1 MTIFNR
7 LMLAAAGLFVAGA
20 PFLSLGGAGEP
31 MAQAQA
37 RGSAAAPAAAPAGR
51 PNVLVIILDDLGYAD
66 VSAYHKGRIPTPNID
81 RLAREGVLF
90 TQGYV
95 SAPICSP
102 SRAGLMTGRHQQR
115 FGFEYNNGPG
125 AIDRAEHRGLDPR
138 EKTIGDVMRAGGYR
152 TGVIGKWHLG
162 WNDEHYPTN
171 RGFDHFWGL
180 LTGQTNFMR
189 PDAPDAVNAYNPSKP
204 GESRELVQ
212 PYEVVGATEQ
222 IVTGP
227 DRTPVSLGDRHLT
240 DLITDEAIR
249 FIDSSG
255 DRPFFLYL
263 AHPAPHTPL
272 QTTREWYD
280 RFPAI
285 KSRQNRVFAAMVAQA
300 DAGIGRVLA
309 HLDATGKARD
319 TIVVLLSDNGCAAYI
334 DGLCSP
340 EPLSGGKLTYLEG
353 GVRVPFMLRW
363 PARVKGGQV
372 FRQPVSSLDIMPTVA
387 RAAGIALP
395 TDRAYDGQDILA
407 RLGGKGEQ
415 RTLFWRTQPIA
426 AVREGDWKFIRDLD
440 GNEYLYNLR
449 KEPRETV
456 NLVTRHPQRAEAMRA
471 AHAAWAAQMGE
482 PGWKPRRTDF
492 DFGGRHFKFTP

>member
-1 MTIFNR
+1 MIMFNR
-7 LMLAAAGLFVAGA
+7 FTLVAAGLMLAAA
-20 PFLSLGGAGEP
+20 PTLSLGDAGVP
-31 MAQAQA
+31 SAQA
-37 RGSAAAPAAAPAGR
+37 RGDAAAPVAAVAGR
-51 PNVLVIILDDLGYAD
+51 PNVLVIILDDLGFAD
-66 VSAYHKGRIPTPNID
+66 VSAYKKGRIPTPHID

-138 EKTIGDVMRAGGYR
+138 EQTIGDVLKAGGYR

-189 PDAPDAVNAYNPSKP
+189 PDAPDVINAYEPSKP
-204 GESRELVQ
+204 GEARELVQ
-212 PYEVVGATEQ
+212 PYQVVGATEQ

-227 DRTPVSLGDRHLT
+227 DRTPVPLGDRHLT
-240 DLITDEAIR
+240 DMITDEAIR
-249 FIDSSG
+249 FIDTSR
-255 DRPFFLYL
+255 DQPFFLYL

-272 QTTREWYD
+272 QATREWYD
-280 RFPAI
+280 RFPGI
-285 KSRQNRVFAAMVAQA
+285 ESRQNRVYAAMVAQA

-309 HLDATGKARD
+309 HLEASGRADN

-334 DGLCSP
+334 GGLCSP

-353 GVRVPFMLRW
+353 GVRVPFILRW
-363 PARVKGGQV
+363 PARIKGGRV
-372 FRQPVSSLDIMPTVA
+372 FDRPVSSLDIMPTVA
-387 RAAGIALP
+387 RAAGVTLP
-395 TDRAYDGQDILA
+395 ADRAYDGQDIMATLA
-407 RLGGKGEQ
+407 GKRAP

-426 AVREGDWKFIRDLD
+426 AMREGDWKFVRDLE
-440 GNEYLYNLR
+440 GREYLYNLR
-449 KEPRETV
+449 KDPRETV
-456 NLVTRHPQRAEAMRA
+456 NLVTRHPRRAEAMRA
-471 AHAAWAAQMGE
+471 AHAAWAAQMSA
-482 PGWKPRRTDF
+482 PGWKPRRTEF
-492 DFGGRHFKFTP
+492 DFGGRHFVFTP

>member
-7 LMLAAAGLFVAGA
+7 FALAAATLFLAAA
-20 PFLSLGGAGEP
+20 PFLSPGAAGVT
-31 MAQAQA
+31 AAQA
-37 RGSAAAPAAAPAGR
+37 RRGGAAPAAKAGER
-51 PNVLVIILDDLGYAD
+51 PNVLVIILDDLGFAD
-66 VSAYHKGRIPTPNID
+66 VSAYKKGRIPTPNID

-90 TQGYV
+90 TQGYT

-125 AIDRAEHRGLDPR
+125 NLDRTEHRGLDPR
-138 EKTIGDVMRAGGYR
+138 EKTIGDVLKTAGYR
-152 TGVIGKWHLG
+152 TGIIGKWHLG

-171 RGFDHFWGL
+171 RGFDYFWGL

-189 PDAPDAVNAYNPSKP
+189 PDAPGVVNAFAPSKP

-212 PYEVVGATEQ
+212 PYQVVGETEQ

-227 DRTPVSLGDRHLT
+227 NRTIVPLGDRHLT
-240 DLITDEAIR
+240 DMITDEAIR
-249 FIDSSG
+249 FIDTSG
-255 DRPFFLYL
+255 PAPFFLYL

-272 QTTREWYD
+272 QATREWYD
-280 RFPAI
+280 RFPDIA
-285 KSRQNRVFAAMVAQA
+285 SRQNRVYAAMVAQA

-309 HLDATGKARD
+309 HLEATGKARN

-334 DGLCSP
+334 EGLCSP

-372 FRQPVSSLDIMPTVA
+372 FDRPVSSLDIMPTLA
-387 RAAGIALP
+387 HAAGAALP
-395 TDRAYDGQDILA
+395 SDRVYDGQDILA
-407 RLGGKGEQ
+407 ALGGKAAP
-415 RTLFWRTQPIA
+415 RTLYWRTQPIA

-440 GNEYLYNLR
+440 GNEFLYNLR
-449 KEPRETV
+449 KDPRETR
-456 NLVTRHPQRAEAMRA
+456 NLIASQTRRAEIMRA
-471 AHAAWAAQMGE
+471 AHAAWSAQMAQ
-482 PGWKPRRTDF
+482 PGWKPRKMEYV
-492 DFGGRHFKFTP
+492 FGGRTFKFSP